1 MSVQIIKKNGRPEWA
16 VIPFEEYQRLVEEA
30 EMSQDVRDYDEA
42 KLAIANGEEL
52 IPSEVTYALL
62 DGKNPIRVWRE
73 YRGLTQQQ
81 VAEAAGISK
90 PYLSQLESGQ
100 RKGTTEVLRAI
111 GRALDVSLDDLVIT
125 EAEEGPLCDICLAET
140 IA

>member
-1 MSVQIIKKNGRPEWA
+1 MSVQIIEKNGQPEWA
-16 VIPFEEYQRLVEEA
+16 VLPYEEYQRLVTEA
-30 EMSQDVRDYDEA
+30 EMLQDIRDYDEV
-42 KLAIANGEEL
+42 KLALVNGEEEL

-62 DGKNPIRVWRE
+62 DGENPIRVWRE

-100 RKGTTEVLRAI
+100 RKGTAEVLAAVA
-111 GRALDVSLDDLVIT
+111 RALNVSLDDVVMSDVD
-125 EAEEGPLCDICLAET
+125 A
-140 IA
+140 